1 MATVNFKGSPVN
13 LAGKFIQVG
22 QAAPDFVLVRTDLS
36 SLSLKEL
43 KGKNVVLDD
52 FSVDF
57 SRFVKSSIT
66 FRKSDV

>member
-1 MATVNFKGSPVN
+1 MSMDFGKKR
-13 LAGKFIQVG
+13 LAYG
-22 QAAPDFVLVRTDLS
+22 
-36 SLSLKEL
+36 LK